1 MSNYSKTEDTNITA
15 VIFAGDLGTRLRSVI
30 SKKPQVIETLTPG
43 KLDADIVRN
52 MTLKEKIDLENNTFI
67 KAISLDK
74 WDKSGEAFQEFLS
87 DNLMSG
93 HMWAVA
99 KK

>member
-1 MSNYSKTEDTNITA
+1 MSNYSKTVDTNFSA
-15 VIFAGDLGTRLRSVI
+15 FIFA
-30 SKKPQVIETLTPG
+30 
-43 KLDADIVRN
+43 ADIVRN
-52 MTLKEKIDLENNTFI
+52 MTLKKKIDLENNTFI
-67 KAISLDK
+67 KAILLDK